1 MHDLTRRSWMKTG
14 AAVVAA
20 VPAIQGNAAAAS
32 TASQASSP
40 DYLHA
45 AQEAAR
51 WITGSAQTT
60 PQGVHWLVEPDHPE
74 RAVAAPEQLGLYSGN
89 AGVVLF
95 LLQLAKATGDKAYL
109 DQAKGGADFLAN
121 HWRDVA
127 DASSDGPL
135 RSPFSF
141 YSGLSG
147 IGFSLTE
154 VWKATGDVRF
164 RDAALSVNEY
174 FVKSAQPAKAG
185 VTWTKTPSLGSGD
198 TGVLLYLLYAA
209 SAFQDDSYRKLAV
222 QAGDNILTLAQEDR
236 RGGLRWQGVPAA
248 SLPGMPNDTY
258 FPNFEL
264 GTAGVAYGLARLYS
278 ETKEARFLAAAKQGA
293 LHLQKIATIQGDS
306 ALVFYREPDK
316 TDLYYLG
323 FCHGPSGTG
332 RLFYELYKVTNDHEY
347 LEWTE
352 RLARGITS
360 SGVPERLTPGF
371 WYVVCQCC
379 GSAGV
384 TEFFLGL
391 WAATHKTEYLAFAKR
406 VADQMLS
413 RVTDFNDAGDRWYQ
427 AWTRVTPWV
436 VNAETGYMIGAAGE
450 GTALLHVHLAERQ
463 RYEAILLPDNPFPR
477 SIKA

>member
-1 MHDLTRRSWMKTG
+1 MKTG
-14 AAVVAA
+14 AAVAA
-20 VPAIQGNAAAAS
+20 AAPAIQGTPAV
-32 TASQASSP
+32 TQTQASSP
-40 DYLHA
+40 DYLQA
-45 AQEAAR
+45 SKEAAR
-51 WITGSAQTT
+51 WITASAQATSH
-60 PQGVHWLVEPDHPE
+60 GGHWLVEPDHPE
-74 RAVAAPEQLGLYSGN
+74 RAVAPPEQLGLYSGN

-95 LLQLAKATGDKAYL
+95 LLQLAKATGDSTYL
-109 DQAKGGADFLAN
+109 EQAKSGADFLAS
-121 HWRDVA
+121 HWKEVA
-127 DASSDGPL
+127 DAKPDGPL

-147 IGFSLTE
+147 IAFSLTE
-154 VWKATGDVRF
+154 TWKATGDVRF
-164 RDAALSVNEY
+164 RDAALDVNEY
-174 FVKSAQPAKAG
+174 FVKSAKPAKGG
-185 VTWTKTPSLGSGD
+185 VTWTNTPALGAGD
-198 TGVLLYLLYAA
+198 TGILLYLLYAA

-222 QAGDNILTLAQEDR
+222 QAGDNILSMAQEDK
-236 RGGLRWQGVPAA
+236 RGGLRWIGVPAA
-248 SLPGMPNDTY
+248 SLPGVPKDTY

-264 GTAGVAYGLARLYS
+264 GTAGVAYGLARLYNETLHS
-278 ETKEARFLAAAKQGA
+278 EPKAARFLDAAKQGA
-293 LHLQKIATIQGDS
+293 LHLQRIATVKGDS

-332 RLFYELYKVTNDHEY
+332 RLFYELYKVTSDREY

-352 RLARGITS
+352 RLARGITA
-360 SGVPERLTPGF
+360 SGIPERLTPGF

-391 WAATHKTEYLAFAKR
+391 WAATHKTQYLTFAKR

-413 RVTDFNDAGDRWYQ
+413 RVTDFDDKGDRWYQ

-436 VNAETGYMIGAAGE
+436 VNAETGYMIGAAGV
-450 GTALLHVHLAERQ
+450 GTALLHLHLAERQ

-477 SIKA
+477 STQA

>member
-1 MHDLTRRSWMKTG
+1 MKTG
-14 AAVVAA
+14 AAL
-20 VPAIQGNAAAAS
+20 AAAAPAIHGS
-32 TASQASSP
+32 VEAATASPANSP
-40 DYLHA
+40 DYLQA
-45 AQEAAR
+45 AKDSAR
-51 WITGSAQTT
+51 WITASAQTT
-60 PQGVHWLVEPDHPE
+60 DQGAHWLVEPDHPE
-74 RAVAAPEQLGLYSGN
+74 RIVPAPEQLGLYSGN
-89 AGVVLF
+89 AGVILF
-95 LLQLAKATGDKAYL
+95 LLQLAKATGDNAYL
-109 DQAKGGADFLAN
+109 EQAKNGADFLVN
-121 HWRDVA
+121 RWKDVSEA
-127 DASSDGPL
+127 KSDGPL

-147 IGFSLTE
+147 IAFSLTE
-154 VWKATGDVRF
+154 VWKATGDVRY
-164 RDAALSVNEY
+164 RDAALGVNEY
-174 FVKSAQPAKAG
+174 FVKSAKPAKAG
-185 VTWTKTPSLGSGD
+185 VTWTNTPSLGSGD

-222 QAGDNILTLAQEDR
+222 QAGDNILSLAQEDK
-236 RGGLRWQGVPAA
+236 RGGLRWIGVPAA
-248 SLPGMPNDTY
+248 SLPGMPKDTY

-264 GTAGVAYGLARLYS
+264 GTAGVAYGLARLHG
-278 ETKEARFLAAAKQGA
+278 ETKEPRFLEAAKQGA
-293 LHLQKIATIQGDS
+293 LHLQKIATVQGDS

-347 LEWTE
+347 LDWTE

-360 SGVPERLTPGF
+360 SGIPEKLTPGF

-391 WAATHKTEYLAFAKR
+391 WAATRKTQYLTFAKR

-413 RVTDFNDAGDRWYQ
+413 RATDFDNAGDRWYQ

-436 VNAETGYMIGAAGE
+436 VNAETGYMIGAAGV
-450 GTALLHVHLAERQ
+450 GTSLLHLHLAERQ
-463 RYEAILLPDNPFPR
+463 NYEAILLPDNPFPR
-477 SIKA
+477 SIRA